1 MKSVH
6 TGTCIL
12 KTLLEKTADAA
23 HAEGES
29 KCVCVC
35 VCVCVCI
42 EVTWPIV
49 PGQLGQECIVIL

>member
-1 MKSVH
+1 MQKGKV
-6 TGTCIL
+6 
-12 KTLLEKTADAA
+12 
-23 HAEGES
+23 S
-29 KCVCVC
+29 KCVC